1 MKLRLLMAS
10 AALVAMTLGA
20 RADVTREFDITGSDF
35 SLVFVGSGDTPIDPA
50 TLDVTVTWD
59 PSASFGPTTSGVTVN
74 SFNLPYTVAASGVS
88 GFLVLASYPLSDG
101 GGCYNPGSSF
111 CIFVQFPASESR
123 WAATFFEQ
131 SPADGSYWVAQNVTA
146 NASPGTPEPS
156 TWAMMLLGFA
166 GVGFAWYR
174 RVRRGHA
181 TLAA

>member
-88 GFLVLASYPLSDG
+88 SVERR
-101 GGCYNPGSSF
+101 GGCYNLGSSF